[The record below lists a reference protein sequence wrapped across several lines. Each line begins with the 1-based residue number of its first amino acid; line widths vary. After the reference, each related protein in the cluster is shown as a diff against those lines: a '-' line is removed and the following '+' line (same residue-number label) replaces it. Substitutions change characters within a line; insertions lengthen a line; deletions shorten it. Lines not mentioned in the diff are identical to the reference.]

1 MLSPVSPASW
11 NRLAVRACAR
21 LHLVWLTLVLAIAL
35 PSAAEPIPAGSVPTD
50 SASQGTQEQ
59 ERRTDR
65 PPRPRR
71 VIPVRMVSDRRGTG
85 TLRNG
90 QAPSEPPPLQQRLPA
105 PAPTARRVI
114 PVRMVTPARP
124 GSAGRVQIVVP
135 AAPIDA
141 GSVAGNGAAGDA
153 MRGDPTVP
161 MFTVPPAAGQ
171 PSPVAPPER
180 FGTANPL
187 LRTPG
192 AAATTEVLAAPR
204 TIRAPGVA
212 PSMVVGRAPEAPVLD
227 GLVSEASWDGAD
239 VASDFLQREP
249 NEGQP
254 ASERTEVRILYD
266 DENVY
271 VGVIAYDSAP
281 SSILAAELRR
291 DALGGR
297 GGGGRGGSDDTFTVL
312 FDTFHDGRSAFQFT
326 VNALGTRHDAL
337 IRNESE
343 LNNDWDEA
351 WRAAAQITARG
362 WEAELVIPLSI
373 LRFSSGVADWGVD
386 FERQIRRKNEQAIWS
401 NYRRDYEFIAV
412 SQAGDLRGFED
423 LSVTQRFRLKPYF
436 LGGATSVFQDPGRQ
450 SDVTNQLGIDVLK
463 VKLTSNLT
471 ADLTYKTDFAQ
482 VELDQQRVNL
492 TRFSLFFP
500 EKRDF
505 FLEGA
510 NNFSFGQLQRDRFDA
525 SEPPIIRL
533 FHSRNIG
540 LSDDGAPIPIDFGG
554 RVTGKVGSGNLGLLH
569 VQTGDPTVGGG
580 QEYSAFRWRQDVLAR
595 SSVGALVTNV
605 QRPDGAINTVVGA
618 DASFTFFDNL
628 NISAFG
634 ARATDD
640 ELDEGKLAGQFR
652 VAWQS
657 DLWNASF
664 DIMRIDPGFRSDL
677 GFVLREDIVRRAYRG
692 SWIPRPSVPWLR
704 SVNFNVADTTFHDT
718 SGTLVSGQRWVASVI
733 SLESGDSLG
742 AFFTDNFERLDLPF
756 QIHPDVTIPPG
767 DYDFRWFFV
776 FLSTYGGRALSA
788 SVSGRHGGFYD
799 GDVFTI
805 EPRVSFRFNERFRI
819 SPSFSYNRIELPGG
833 SFTTNVVNA
842 NANYS
847 FSDRL
852 LTDALVQ
859 YNSRSDSLS
868 VFARLR
874 YIYRVGDDIYLVY
887 RQAGDY
893 DGLRFGRHD
902 RSLTLKVTRSFN
914 W

>member
-1 MLSPVSPASW
+1 MLSPVSPVSW
-11 NRLAVRACAR
+11 NGLAVRTCAR
-21 LHLVWLTLVLAIAL
+21 PLLVCTTLVLAIAL
-35 PSAAEPIPAGSVPTD
+35 PSAAEPTPTGSAPTD
-50 SASQGTQEQ
+50 SASQSQGTREQ

-65 PPRPRR
+65 PPRSRR
-71 VIPVRMVSDRRGTG
+71 VIPVRMVSDRPGTG
-85 TLRNG
+85 IAVNV
-90 QAPSEPPPLQQRLPA
+90 QAPSELAPLQQRLPTP
-105 PAPTARRVI
+105 PAPARRVI
-114 PVRMVTPARP
+114 PVRMVTPSRR
-124 GSAGRVQIVVP
+124 GSSGRVQIVV
-135 AAPIDA
+135 
-141 GSVAGNGAAGDA
+141 
-153 MRGDPTVP
+153 VP
-161 MFTVPPAAGQ
+161 L
-171 PSPVAPPER
+171 APPELS
-180 FGTANPL
+180 GTANPPP
-187 LRTPG
+187 RTPG
-192 AAATTEVLAAPR
+192 AAATTEVPAAPR

-212 PSMVVGRAPEAPVLD
+212 PSMVVGRAPEVPVLD
-227 GLVSEASWDGAD
+227 GLVNEASWDGAD

-254 ASERTEVRILYD
+254 ATERTEVRILYD
-266 DENVY
+266 DKNVY
-271 VGVIAYDSAP
+271 VGVIAYDSNPGA
-281 SSILAAELRR
+281 ILATELRR
-291 DALGGR
+291 DELGGR
-297 GGGGRGGSDDTFTVL
+297 RGGSDDTFTIL

-343 LNNDWDEA
+343 LNTDWDEA

-412 SQAGDLRGFED
+412 SQAGDLRGFEN

-450 SDVTNQLGIDVLK
+450 SDVTNQLGIDVFK
-463 VKLTSNLT
+463 VQLTSNLT

-505 FLEGA
+505 FLEAA
-510 NNFSFGQLQRDRFDA
+510 NNFSFGQQRSGFDT
-525 SEPPIIRL
+525 SDPPILNL

-540 LSDDGAPIPIDFGG
+540 LSDDGVPIPIDFGG
-554 RVTGKVGSGNLGLLH
+554 RVTGKVGAGNLGLLH
-569 VQTGDPTVGGG
+569 VQTSDATIGGG
-580 QEYSAFRWRQDVLAR
+580 HNYSAFRWRQDVLAR

-605 QRPDGAINTVVGA
+605 QRPDGAINTVVAA
-618 DASFTFFDNL
+618 DANFTFFDNL

-652 VAWQS
+652 VGWES
-657 DLWNASF
+657 DLWEASF
-664 DIMRIDPGFRSDL
+664 DVMRIDPDFRSDL
-677 GFVLREDIVRRAYRG
+677 GFVLREDIIRRAYRG
-692 SWIPRPSVPWLR
+692 SWKPRPSVPWLR
-704 SVNFNVADTTFHDT
+704 QVNFNVADTTFHDT

-733 SLESGDSLG
+733 NLESGDSFG
-742 AFFTDNFERLDLPF
+742 TFFVDNFDRLDLPF

-767 DYDFRWFFV
+767 DYDFRYLFF
-776 FLSTYGGRALSA
+776 FLSTYGGRAFSA
-788 SVSGRHGGFYD
+788 SVSGRIGEIYD
-799 GDVFTI
+799 GDVVTI

-819 SPSFSYNRIELPGG
+819 SPSFSYNRVELPGG
-833 SFTTNVVNA
+833 SFTTNVLNA
-842 NANYS
+842 DANYS
-847 FSDRL
+847 FSDRW
-852 LTDALVQ
+852 LTDAMVQ
-859 YNSRSDSLS
+859 YNSQSDSLS
-868 VFARLR
+868 IFARLR

-887 RQAGDY
+887 RQAGEY
-893 DGLRFGRHD
+893 DGFRFGRHD
-902 RSLTLKVTRSFN
+902 RSLTLKVTRSLN

>member
-1 MLSPVSPASW
+1 
-11 NRLAVRACAR
+11 
-21 LHLVWLTLVLAIAL
+21 
-35 PSAAEPIPAGSVPTD
+35 
-50 SASQGTQEQ
+50 
-59 ERRTDR
+59 
-65 PPRPRR
+65 
-71 VIPVRMVSDRRGTG
+71 MVSERPGAGIRP
-85 TLRNG
+85 
-90 QAPSEPPPLQQRLPA
+90 QAPGGLPPLEQRLPT
-105 PAPTARRVI
+105 PPPQARHVI
-114 PVRMVTPARP
+114 PVRMVTPSTPAS
-124 GSAGRVQIVVP
+124 SAGVRIVV
-135 AAPIDA
+135 
-141 GSVAGNGAAGDA
+141 
-153 MRGDPTVP
+153 VP
-161 MFTVPPAAGQ
+161 GTGQ
-171 PSPVAPPER
+171 PSAAALRERPETASPPAR
-180 FGTANPL
+180 A
-187 LRTPG
+187 PG
-192 AAATTEVLAAPR
+192 AAATTGIPAVPR

-212 PSMVVGRAPEAPVLD
+212 PSMVVGRASEAPVLD
-227 GLVSEASWDGAD
+227 GLVHEASWEGAD
-239 VASDFLQREP
+239 IATDFLQREP

-281 SSILAAELRR
+281 SSIIAAELRR
-291 DALGGR
+291 DELAGR
-297 GGGGRGGSDDTFTVL
+297 SGSRGGSDDTFTVL

-337 IRNESE
+337 VRNESE
-343 LNNDWDEA
+343 LNSDWDEA
-351 WRAAAQITARG
+351 WQAAAQITARG

-386 FERQIRRKNEQAIWS
+386 FQRQIRRKNEQAIWS

-423 LSVTQRFRLKPYF
+423 LSITQRFRLKPYF
-436 LGGATSVFQDPGRQ
+436 LGGATSVFQNPGRQ
-450 SDVTNQLGIDVLK
+450 SDVTNQLGIDVFK
-463 VKLTSNLT
+463 VQLTSNLT

-510 NNFSFGQLQRDRFDA
+510 NNFSFGQQRSGFDT
-525 SEPPIIRL
+525 SDPPILRL

-540 LSDDGAPIPIDFGG
+540 LSEDGAPIPIDFGG
-554 RVTGKVGSGNLGLLH
+554 RVTGKIGSGNLGLLH
-569 VQTGDPTVGGG
+569 VQTGDATVGGG
-580 QEYSAFRWRQDVLAR
+580 QNFSAFRWRQDVLAR

-618 DASFTFFDNL
+618 DANFTFFDNL

-652 VAWQS
+652 VGWES
-657 DLWNASF
+657 DLWEASF
-664 DIMRIDPGFRSDL
+664 DVMRIDPDFRSDL
-677 GFVLREDIVRRAYRG
+677 GFVLREDVIRRAYRG
-692 SWIPRPSVPWLR
+692 AWKPRPSVPWLR
-704 SVNFNVADTTFHDT
+704 SVNFNFADTTFHDT
-718 SGTLVSGQRWVASVI
+718 SGTLVSGQRWMATVFN
-733 SLESGDSLG
+733 LESGDSFG
-742 AFFTDNFERLDLPF
+742 TFFVDNFDRLDLPF
-756 QIHPDVTIPPG
+756 EIHPDVTIPPG
-767 DYDFRWFFV
+767 EYDFRYLFF
-776 FLSTYGGRALSA
+776 FLSTYGGRPFSA
-788 SVSGRHGGFYD
+788 SVSGRLGELYD
-799 GDVFTI
+799 GDVVTI

-819 SPSFSYNRIELPGG
+819 SPGFSYNRVELPAG
-833 SFTTNVVNA
+833 SFTTTVLNA

-868 VFARLR
+868 IFARLR

-902 RSLTLKVTRSFN
+902 RSVTLKVTRSFN

>member
-11 NRLAVRACAR
+11 NGLAVRACAR
-21 LHLVWLTLVLAIAL
+21 PLLVCTTLVLTIAP
-35 PSAAEPIPAGSVPTD
+35 PSAAEPTPTGSAPTD
-50 SASQGTQEQ
+50 SASQSQGTREQ

-65 PPRPRR
+65 PLRSRR
-71 VIPVRMVSDRRGTG
+71 VIPVRMVSDRPGTG
-85 TLRNG
+85 ILVNV
-90 QAPSEPPPLQQRLPA
+90 QAPSELAPLQQRLPT
-105 PAPTARRVI
+105 PPPPARRVI
-114 PVRMVTPARP
+114 PVRMVTPSRP
-124 GSAGRVQIVVP
+124 GSSGGVQIVV
-135 AAPIDA
+135 
-141 GSVAGNGAAGDA
+141 V
-153 MRGDPTVP
+153 
-161 MFTVPPAAGQ
+161 
-171 PSPVAPPER
+171 PVAPPER
-180 FGTANPL
+180 FGTANPPP
-187 LRTPG
+187 RTPG
-192 AAATTEVLAAPR
+192 AAAMTEVPAAPR

-212 PSMVVGRAPEAPVLD
+212 PSMVVGRAPEVPVLD
-227 GLVSEASWDGAD
+227 GLVNESIWDGAD

-297 GGGGRGGSDDTFTVL
+297 SGGGRGGSDDTFTVL

-343 LNNDWDEA
+343 LNSDWDEA
-351 WRAAAQITARG
+351 WQAAAQITARG

-373 LRFSSGVADWGVD
+373 LRFSSGAADWESTSNARSGA
-386 FERQIRRKNEQAIWS
+386 RTNRRYGATTD
-401 NYRRDYEFIAV
+401 DYEFIAV

-510 NNFSFGQLQRDRFDA
+510 NNFSFGQLQRDRFD
-525 SEPPIIRL
+525 SSDPPIIRL

-554 RVTGKVGSGNLGLLH
+554 RVTGKVGASNLGLLH

-580 QEYSAFRWRQDVLAR
+580 HNYSAFRWRQDVLAR
-595 SSVGALVTNV
+595 SNVGAIVTNV

-640 ELDEGKLAGQFR
+640 ELG
-652 VAWQS
+652 
-657 DLWNASF
+657 
-664 DIMRIDPGFRSDL
+664 
-677 GFVLREDIVRRAYRG
+677 RR
-692 SWIPRPSVPWLR
+692 
-704 SVNFNVADTTFHDT
+704 
-718 SGTLVSGQRWVASVI
+718 
-733 SLESGDSLG
+733 
-742 AFFTDNFERLDLPF
+742 
-756 QIHPDVTIPPG
+756 
-767 DYDFRWFFV
+767 
-776 FLSTYGGRALSA
+776 
-788 SVSGRHGGFYD
+788 
-799 GDVFTI
+799 
-805 EPRVSFRFNERFRI
+805 
-819 SPSFSYNRIELPGG
+819 
-833 SFTTNVVNA
+833 
-842 NANYS
+842 
-847 FSDRL
+847 
-852 LTDALVQ
+852 
-859 YNSRSDSLS
+859 
-868 VFARLR
+868 
-874 YIYRVGDDIYLVY
+874 
-887 RQAGDY
+887 
-893 DGLRFGRHD
+893 
-902 RSLTLKVTRSFN
+902 
-914 W
+914 